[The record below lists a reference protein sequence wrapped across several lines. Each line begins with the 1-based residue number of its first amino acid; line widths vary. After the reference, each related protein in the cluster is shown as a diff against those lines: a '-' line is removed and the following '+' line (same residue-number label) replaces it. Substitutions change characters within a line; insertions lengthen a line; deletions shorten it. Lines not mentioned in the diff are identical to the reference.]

1 MALPWVALLRKMS
14 WFRLLRR
21 AKRAQFVSKMDA
33 ESKALSAFAVLW
45 QAFVAVDRLRIFC
58 CAGHVPDNRDLIVRL
73 VATQHVAFLH
83 AVWKA
88 VDGLVTE
95 FHCLG
100 RVIKRFD
107 HAAGVIDE
115 SATACGY
122 CRKMSRAKQ
131 GNTDRLCPYLRPVGQ
146 AVDLQ
151 PRRQS
156 S

>member
-1 MALPWVALLRKMS
+1 MGQC
-14 WFRLLRR
+14 RR
-21 AKRAQFVSKMDA
+21 AKRAQCVSKMDV
-33 ESKALSAFAVLW
+33 ESKALSAFAFLW
-45 QAFVAVDRLRIFC
+45 QALVAVDRLRIFG

-73 VATQHVAFLH
+73 VAAQHVAFLH

-100 RVIKRFD
+100 SDINRFD

-122 CRKMSRAKQ
+122 CRKTSRGKQ
-131 GNTDRLCPYLRPVGQ
+131 GNTDMLCPYLLAVGQ

-151 PRRQS
+151 PRRQTS
-156 S
+156 